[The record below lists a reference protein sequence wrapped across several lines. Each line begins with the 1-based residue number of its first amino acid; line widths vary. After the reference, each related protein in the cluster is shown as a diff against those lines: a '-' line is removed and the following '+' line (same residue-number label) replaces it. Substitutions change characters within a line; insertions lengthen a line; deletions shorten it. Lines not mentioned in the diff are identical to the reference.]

1 MNTKTETTEADGRV
15 KTVAASPSVL
25 LVTTMG
31 GAANCAAVLERQ
43 LKLGVQIAGSRR
55 EAISE
60 LRKHDFAVVVMEE
73 GMAGADPR
81 AADSIWQQAGGAL
94 LMQVNF
100 AISGTDRLVR
110 EVRAALARSAQQQVV
125 ARRAAAVAV
134 ESELN
139 STVTG
144 IMLES
149 ELALREP
156 EMPPTLEA
164 KLRHL
169 VELAASLRQKLQATA
184 ENPANIGNRK

>member
-1 MNTKTETTEADGRV
+1 
-15 KTVAASPSVL
+15 
-25 LVTTMG
+25 
-31 GAANCAAVLERQ
+31 
-43 LKLGVQIAGSRR
+43 
-55 EAISE
+55 
-60 LRKHDFAVVVMEE
+60 
-73 GMAGADPR
+73 
-81 AADSIWQQAGGAL
+81 AL